1 MNTQVISAKTDT
13 INNFLPFR
21 RELTKS
27 SDAGILAQAASGLR
41 RFWAAFEKSWAAS
54 ANANS
59 RLMEIRE
66 EAHRQS
72 ALLGIW

>member
-1 MNTQVISAKTDT
+1 MNTQIIPMKTDT
-13 INNFLPFR
+13 INNFLPFSPV
-21 RELTKS
+21 TQKS
-27 SDAGILAQAASGLR
+27 NDAGFVTQVAGGLR
-41 RFWAAFEKSWAAS
+41 RLWAAFEKSWAAS

-59 RLMEIRE
+59 RLIEIRE